1 MQSVLALFLSF
12 ALVRSFAASSKPIS
26 TAWESVA
33 SRFGAGEWLCEFGST
48 RTVARYVIDKIL
60 NCNYIGY
67 RQLSGS
73 SFCFF
78 MSTSSRFAVAVHVLT
93 LMAWADEEPLKSDH
107 VAESVNTNPVVIRR
121 MLCEL
126 AESKLVVSQTGSM
139 GGSRLARQP
148 EEITLLDIYQAVES
162 RGVFSLHRH
171 PPNPDCPVGVNIGTV
186 LNDVLDEVDSAVES
200 VLANI
205 TLKEAVGRLKPCVRS
220 ADTKMAGVAG
230 AKSLSAAAAIK
241 RKNGKEHTLSAR
253 N

>member
-1 MQSVLALFLSF
+1 M
-12 ALVRSFAASSKPIS
+12 
-26 TAWESVA
+26 
-33 SRFGAGEWLCEFGST
+33 
-48 RTVARYVIDKIL
+48 
-60 NCNYIGY
+60 
-67 RQLSGS
+67 
-73 SFCFF
+73 
-78 MSTSSRFAVAVHVLT
+78 AVHVLT

-186 LNDVLDEVDSAVES
+186 LNDVLDEVDSAVER

-205 TLKEAVGRLKPCVRS
+205 TLQDAVRRLKPCVR
-220 ADTKMAGVAG
+220 KAG
-230 AKSLSAAAAIK
+230 AKSVSAADVKNLGAASGVK
-241 RKNGKEHTLSAR
+241 RKNGKAHALSAR

>member
-1 MQSVLALFLSF
+1 
-12 ALVRSFAASSKPIS
+12 
-26 TAWESVA
+26 
-33 SRFGAGEWLCEFGST
+33 
-48 RTVARYVIDKIL
+48 
-60 NCNYIGY
+60 
-67 RQLSGS
+67 
-73 SFCFF
+73 

-126 AESKLVVSQTGSM
+126 AESKLVVSQTGAT
-139 GGSRLARQP
+139 GGSRLARRP

-186 LNDVLDEVDSAVES
+186 LNDVLDEVDSAVEG

-205 TLKEAVGRLKPCVRS
+205 TLKDAVKRLRPCVP
-220 ADTKMAGVAG
+220 AAG
-230 AKSLSAAAAIK
+230 AKSVSLAGVRNLSAAAGIK
-241 RKNGKEHTLSAR
+241 RKNGKGHPLSAR
-253 N
+253 T

>member
-1 MQSVLALFLSF
+1 
-12 ALVRSFAASSKPIS
+12 
-26 TAWESVA
+26 
-33 SRFGAGEWLCEFGST
+33 
-48 RTVARYVIDKIL
+48 
-60 NCNYIGY
+60 
-67 RQLSGS
+67 
-73 SFCFF
+73 

-93 LMAWADEEPLKSDH
+93 LMAWADDESLKSEH
-107 VAESVNTNPVVIRR
+107 VADSVNTNPVVIRR

-126 AESKLVVSQTGSM
+126 AESKLVVSQTGSL

-200 VLANI
+200 VLAKI
-205 TLKEAVGRLKPCVRS
+205 TLKEAVGRLKPCVR
-220 ADTKMAGVAG
+220 TVGTTTRIAG
-230 AKSLSAAAAIK
+230 ARNLSAVASK

>member
-1 MQSVLALFLSF
+1 
-12 ALVRSFAASSKPIS
+12 
-26 TAWESVA
+26 
-33 SRFGAGEWLCEFGST
+33 
-48 RTVARYVIDKIL
+48 
-60 NCNYIGY
+60 
-67 RQLSGS
+67 
-73 SFCFF
+73 

-126 AESKLVVSQTGSM
+126 AESKLVISQTGSM

-186 LNDVLDEVDSAVES
+186 LNDVLDEVDSAVER
-200 VLANI
+200 VLGNI
-205 TLKEAVGRLKPCVRS
+205 TLRDAVRRLKPCVRT
-220 ADTKMAGVAG
+220 AD
-230 AKSLSAAAAIK
+230 AKSVRVAEVKNLSGAAAVK
-241 RKNGKEHTLSAR
+241 RKNGKVQALSAR